1 MSLEEKTEENINIS
15 AFFPAHNEE
24 KNIRQLTDILISV
37 LDEVAN
43 NYEIIIVNDGSADGT
58 GEVAREL
65 CGKYPFV
72 KLVEHKKNLGYG
84 AAIRSGLKAAR
95 YEWIFFTDGDN
106 QFDVEE
112 IKSFL
117 PYINDYK
124 IVIGYRLKRQDN
136 FFRRLNAWAWKKL
149 MGFLFPELKGIKD
162 IDCAFKLLKKELIV
176 KIELTTS
183 GAMISAELLLKI
195 IKNGNRVKQIGVHHC
210 PRKIGEQSGAS
221 IKVICRAFKE
231 LFMFYRKFR

>member
-1 MSLEEKTEENINIS
+1 MQLFKKINIS

-24 KNIRQLTDILISV
+24 KNIRQLTDILIDV

-43 NYEIIIVNDGSADGT
+43 NYEIIIVNDGSTDRT
-58 GEVAREL
+58 GKVAREL
-65 CGKYPFV
+65 CGKYPFI

-84 AAIRSGLKAAR
+84 AAIKSGLRAAK

-112 IKSFL
+112 IKNFL
-117 PYINDYK
+117 PHINDYK
-124 IVIGYRLKRQDN
+124 IVIGYRLKRQDI